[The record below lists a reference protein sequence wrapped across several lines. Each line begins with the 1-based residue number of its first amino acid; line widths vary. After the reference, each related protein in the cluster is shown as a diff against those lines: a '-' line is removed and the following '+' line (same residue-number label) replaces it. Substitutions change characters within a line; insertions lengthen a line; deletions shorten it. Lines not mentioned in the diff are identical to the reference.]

1 MAEGGVSHPRTRWI
15 VVSPGRDHAV
25 WCETI
30 LAAAAQ
36 QGQQAV
42 ILSPDAPPTEGCAII
57 CDDLDL
63 ARSSA
68 AAEDIAVLP
77 LEPFI
82 DLTGCETD
90 DEVNVRVIDTSRKIV
105 TALSAEQAG
114 FRFAAMIDGK
124 MRLHHLSITPPKG
137 GETEGSAKEEALAR
151 ACAVYRND
159 TARWSSAAFNFDP
172 RNKVSAPI
180 LGELDVTGR
189 PRFLVSG
196 PYLLMPSGRWR
207 ATIRLSFDHHLS
219 RAGFRVDWGGVDTYA
234 SHEFHPQRAGV
245 FELALDHH
253 WEAPASAELR
263 VLVLEGV
270 FHGAMT
276 FHGATI
282 EKVSS

>member
-124 MRLHHLSITPPKG
+124 MRLHDLSITPPKG

-172 RNKVSAPI
+172 RNKVSAPT

-196 PYLLMPSGRWR
+196 PYLLMPSGGWR

-234 SHEFHPQRAGV
+234 SHEFRPQRAGV